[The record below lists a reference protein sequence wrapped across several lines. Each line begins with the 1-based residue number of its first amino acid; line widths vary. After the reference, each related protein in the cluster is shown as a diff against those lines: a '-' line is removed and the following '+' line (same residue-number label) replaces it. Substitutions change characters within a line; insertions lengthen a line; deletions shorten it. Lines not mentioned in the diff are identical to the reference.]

1 MAVQTGVPGSVA
13 VNRSRR
19 WLKPQTVKL
28 IRMNIPLFL
37 MFLPGLI
44 YYIIFKY
51 APMGGVVIAFKDFNL
66 REGIWGSPWVG
77 MDNFRQLFSSPQ
89 SLDIIRNTL
98 FLSVIGLAVGFPMPI
113 ILAILLNE
121 VRKMWFKRVVQTLV
135 YLPHFLS
142 WVIVG
147 GIVVS
152 LFALESGTV
161 NHWLQALVGEPYP
174 FLYEKLSWLLIYLG
188 SGIWKDMGFAA
199 IIYLAALT
207 AIDPHLYEAGAIDG
221 ANKWQQMKTI
231 TIPGIAPTII
241 LLLILNVGKVM
252 DVGFDHIY
260 NLQNSVV
267 SDIANVISVYIY
279 QIGIQRGQYSLT
291 SAMGLF
297 ENLVGFILVLSAN
310 YIARKFNQGLW

>member
-1 MAVQTGVPGSVA
+1 MREARA
-13 VNRSRR
+13 NK
-19 WLKPQTVKL
+19 WLKPGTVKL
-28 IRMNIPLFL
+28 LKQNTPLML
-37 MFLPGLI
+37 MFLPGLL

-51 APMGGVVIAFKDFNL
+51 APMGGIVIAFKDFNL
-66 REGIWGSPWVG
+66 REGVWGSPWVG
-77 MDNFRQLFSSPQ
+77 WANFEQLFNQQQ
-89 SLDIIRNTL
+89 SLQIIRNTL
-98 FLSVIGLAVGFPMPI
+98 FLSVLGIAVGFPMPI

-121 VRKMWFKRVVQTLV
+121 VRKLWFKRLVQTLV

-161 NHWLQALVGEPYP
+161 NHWLNAIFGEPYP
-174 FLYEKLSWLLIYLG
+174 FLYEKLSWLFIYLG
-188 SGIWKDMGFAA
+188 AGVWKDMGFAA

-207 AIDPHLYEAGAIDG
+207 AIDPHLYEAGSIDG
-221 ANKWQQMKTI
+221 ANKWQQMWSI

-252 DVGFDHIY
+252 DVGFDHVY
-260 NLQNSVV
+260 NLQNAVV
-267 SDIANVISVYIY
+267 SDISNVISVYIY

-297 ENLVGFILVLSAN
+297 ENAVGFVLVLSAN
-310 YIARKFNQGLW
+310 YIARRFNQGLW